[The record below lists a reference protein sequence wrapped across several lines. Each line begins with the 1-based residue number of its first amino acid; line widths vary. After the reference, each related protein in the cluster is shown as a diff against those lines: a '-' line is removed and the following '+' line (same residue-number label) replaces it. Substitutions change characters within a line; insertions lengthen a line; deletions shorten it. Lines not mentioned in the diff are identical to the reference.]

1 MGHLSTAWPG
11 AALCAIVSCATS
23 PPSTAAA
30 PSASPTLAA
39 YDARK
44 APPKREGTAVSADYP
59 CTPSSE
65 LSGHSTSPSI
75 ARRAAKNEP
84 LRKDDGT
91 PMAEAKAPLGGQEA
105 ELIRTTVHA
114 EYPAI
119 TRCYEDALRRTAAIA
134 GRVSVRFTIERSGEV
149 TDAHAVCTS
158 LADRKAVA
166 CIVDQFRQMKFFPP
180 PKDVVEVVYPFSFS
194 PE

>member
-1 MGHLSTAWPG
+1 MSG
-11 AALCAIVSCATS
+11 AL
-23 PPSTAAA
+23 P
-30 PSASPTLAA
+30 
-39 YDARK
+39 
-44 APPKREGTAVSADYP
+44 AVP
-59 CTPSSE
+59 V
-65 LSGHSTSPSI
+65 
-75 ARRAAKNEP
+75 ARRSAKNEP
-84 LRKDDGT
+84 LRKDDAASVAG
-91 PMAEAKAPLGGQEA
+91 AKTLLGEPEA

-119 TRCYEDALRRTAAIA
+119 TRCYEAALGRSAALS

-158 LADRKAVA
+158 LPDRAAVA
-166 CIVDQFRQMKFFPP
+166 CIVEQFRQMHFLPP